1 MQFVC
6 PFKSSLRPIPWH
18 GHLAGSS
25 SWLLLTIAEFWED
38 KFISA
43 FSPLCPVL
51 WSCVWYT
58 CPTTSQEEHFLSIFC
73 FLVTRCWFNL
83 NENEPLFWYCSV
95 VRKCLMY
102 AACWMLTKELALY
115 CCSLIIREWEPITG
129 KWLSFN
135 VVNSW
140 RLFQVCFAGVE
151 PSRQKLWCWDYW
163 VWPALWSQKCV
174 TVKEVGRGGRKKGS
188 QAASMSKKAWWVKSG
203 LRSAPQQD
211 LGWAAGEVT
220 GEYCCWDKA
229 VEKNSCGLSSS
240 AGWPWE
246 QVLLICDTWLDLR
259 WLVWCSEMVSMD
271 LVPWAWLSH
280 HHPSCLPL

>member
-38 KFISA
+38 KLISA

-135 VVNSW
+135 MVNSW
-140 RLFQVCFAGVE
+140 RLFQVCFAEV
-151 PSRQKLWCWDYW
+151 
-163 VWPALWSQKCV
+163 WSQAGRSCDVGIIGSGQLCDPRSVLQLKRWAEGEEKRV
-174 TVKEVGRGGRKKGS
+174 VKLLLWAKKPDGWRVG
-188 QAASMSKKAWWVKSG
+188 
-203 LRSAPQQD
+203 
-211 LGWAAGEVT
+211 
-220 GEYCCWDKA
+220 Y
-229 VEKNSCGLSSS
+229 
-240 AGWPWE
+240 
-246 QVLLICDTWLDLR
+246 VLLPSKIWVEL
-259 WLVWCSEMVSMD
+259 LVK
-271 LVPWAWLSH
+271 
-280 HHPSCLPL
+280 